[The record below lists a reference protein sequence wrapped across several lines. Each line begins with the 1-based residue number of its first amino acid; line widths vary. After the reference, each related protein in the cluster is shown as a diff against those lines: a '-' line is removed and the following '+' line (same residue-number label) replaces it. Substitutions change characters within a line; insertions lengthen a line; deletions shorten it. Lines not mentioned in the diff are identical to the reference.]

1 MKMTPLERKFFKEK
15 VIREYKLGHEKQ
27 FKKNLIYNKLLRR
40 LKRIMPLSIVVG
52 LVASLLLV
60 YFTNVRTLIQLL
72 ISGVIWLTLITT
84 VVTTLLRSK
93 E

>member
-1 MKMTPLERKFFKEK
+1 MTPLERKFFKEK
-15 VIREYKLGHEKQ
+15 IIREYKLKHEKQ
-27 FKKNLIYNKLLRR
+27 IKKNFIYNKLLRR
-40 LKRIMPLSIVVG
+40 LKSMMPLSITVG
-52 LVASLLLV
+52 LVASLLLI
-60 YFTNVRTLIQLL
+60 YFTDVRTLIQLL